1 MAPQDIRAGAFDS
14 AGLGAGGNLVFAM
27 DRVLRYLGSGMNAAG
42 SALALG
48 GVGLHVAGVVGDVW
62 PLVVP
67 ALYLIG
73 ALVVPSRAPR
83 QTASGGF
90 DAGGIQRALDGTL
103 DMAAGRVPADVLA
116 KLASIR
122 RRMLALLP
130 RAGDLPGGSQDLFV
144 LQRTATDYLPASIRY
159 YMSLPA
165 DYATTHV
172 AEDGKTPLQV
182 LHEQLDL
189 LDDEMAEI
197 GDAINQRDSDRL
209 LAQGRFLEERFGRRK
224 GELHLPKR

>member
-1 MAPQDIRAGAFDS
+1 
-14 AGLGAGGNLVFAM
+14 M
-27 DRVLRYLGSGMNAAG
+27 DRVLRYLGSGKNAAG

-48 GVGLHVAGVVGDVW
+48 GLGLHFAGVVGDIW

-73 ALVVPSRAPR
+73 ALVVPSRAAR
-83 QTASGGF
+83 HITSDGF
-90 DAGGIQRALDGTL
+90 DPSRIQGALDGTL

-122 RRMLALLP
+122 RRVLELVP
-130 RAGDLPGGSQDLFV
+130 RTGDLPGGSQDLFV
-144 LQRTATDYLPASIRY
+144 LQRTATDYLPASVRHY
-159 YMSLPA
+159 VSLPA
-165 DYATTHV
+165 AYAATHV
-172 AEDGKTPLQV
+172 VQDGKTPLQV

-197 GDAINQRDSDRL
+197 GDAINQRDTDRL
-209 LAQGRFLEERFGRRK
+209 LAQGRFLEERFGRRNR
-224 GELHLPKR
+224 ELNLPKR

>member
-1 MAPQDIRAGAFDS
+1 MPATS
-14 AGLGAGGNLVFAM
+14 NLVVAM
-27 DRVLRYLGSGMNAAG
+27 DRVLRYLGSGKNAAG

-48 GVGLHVAGVVGDVW
+48 GLGLHFAGVVGDVW

-73 ALVVPSRAPR
+73 ALVFPSRQPQPVPSDH
-83 QTASGGF
+83 F
-90 DAGGIQRALDGTL
+90 DAGRIQQALDGTM
-103 DMAAGRVPADVLA
+103 DMARGRVPADVLA

-122 RRMLALLP
+122 GRTLALLP

-144 LQRTATDYLPASIRY
+144 LHRTATDYLPTSVRY
-159 YMSLPA
+159 YVSLPA
-165 DYATTHV
+165 DYATTRV
-172 AEDGKTPLQV
+172 VRDGKTPLQV
-182 LHEQLDL
+182 LHDQLDL

-197 GDAINQRDSDRL
+197 GDAVNQRDSDRL

-224 GELHLPKR
+224 GELNLPKR

>member
-1 MAPQDIRAGAFDS
+1 MPATS
-14 AGLGAGGNLVFAM
+14 NLVVAM
-27 DRVLRYLGSGMNAAG
+27 DRVLRYLGSGKNAAG

-48 GVGLHVAGVVGDVW
+48 GLGLHFAGVVGDVW

-73 ALVVPSRAPR
+73 ALVVPSQAPR
-83 QTASGGF
+83 HDAPDHF
-90 DAGGIQRALDGTL
+90 DAGRIQRALDGTL
-103 DMAAGRVPADVLA
+103 DMATGRVPADAFA

-122 RRMLALLP
+122 RRTLELLP
-130 RAGDLPGGSQDLFV
+130 KAGDLPGGSQDLFV
-144 LQRTATDYLPASIRY
+144 LQRTATDYLPASVSY
-159 YMSLPA
+159 YVSLPS

-172 AEDGKTPLQV
+172 VQDGKTPLQV
-182 LHEQLDL
+182 LHDQLDL

-209 LAQGRFLEERFGRRK
+209 LAQGRFLEERFGRR
-224 GELHLPKR
+224 GELKLPKR